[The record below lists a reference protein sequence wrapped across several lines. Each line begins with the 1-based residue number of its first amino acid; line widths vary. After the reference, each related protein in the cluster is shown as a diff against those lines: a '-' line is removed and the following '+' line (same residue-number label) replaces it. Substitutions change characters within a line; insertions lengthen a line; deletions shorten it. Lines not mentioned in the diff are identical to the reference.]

1 MKRHY
6 SLTLR
11 WCLSLA
17 LLILLISCAVAP
29 PPIPTPTPTPET
41 VIDPRDV
48 LLRAVDRVLAMKT
61 SEFTLEHREGATV
74 LLPGIEMNQVY
85 GVADIPDKYR
95 FTVEAE
101 VANTFIKISVVV
113 IEDQAYMTNFLTGQW
128 EEVPLNILPLNFAD
142 LGRTLAEIIQAVDQ
156 PALVGADRF
165 NGHDVYVIK
174 GMVMSND
181 LTTLAPNAA
190 PGFDVELELWVEQS
204 EALLLQVVIS
214 GQLFDT
220 DAVTTVRVL
229 TLDNVDIPVEIV
241 RPE

>member
-1 MKRHY
+1 MAAW
-6 SLTLR
+6 SGLLFPAIVTLV
-11 WCLSLA
+11 LA
-17 LLILLISCAVAP
+17 GCAP
-29 PPIPTPTPTPET
+29 PPTPTPET
-41 VIDPRDV
+41 VVDPRDV
-48 LLRAVDRVLAMKT
+48 LLRAVDRVRALKT

-74 LLPGIEMNQVY
+74 LLPGIEMNQVS

-101 VANTFIKISVVV
+101 AFNTFVKISVVV

-128 EEVPLNILPLNFAD
+128 EEISMDILPLNFAD
-142 LGRTLAEIIQAVDQ
+142 LGRTLADIIQAVDE

-165 NGHDVYVIK
+165 DGNDVYVIE
-174 GMVMSND
+174 GRVRSDD
-181 LTTLAPNAA
+181 LATLVPNAA
-190 PGFDVELELWVEQS
+190 PGFTVELELWVERS

-220 DAVTTVRVL
+220 DALTTVRVL
-229 TLDNVDIPVEIV
+229 TLDNIDIPVEIV

>member
-1 MKRHY
+1 M
-6 SLTLR
+6 TLR
-11 WCLSLA
+11 WCVSLA
-17 LLILLISCAVAP
+17 LLILLTSCEVVP
-29 PPIPTPTPTPET
+29 SPIPSPTPTPEP

-48 LLRAVDRVLAMKT
+48 LLRSVDRVRALET
-61 SEFTLEHREGATV
+61 SEFTLAHREGTTV

-101 VANTFIKISVVV
+101 VANTFIKTSVVV

-128 EEVPLNILPLNFAD
+128 EEVSLDILPLNFAD
-142 LGRTLAEIIQAVDQ
+142 LGRTLAEIIQAVGQ

-165 NGHDVYVIK
+165 NGHDVYVIRGK
-174 GMVMSND
+174 VRSTD
-181 LTTLAPNAA
+181 LTTLVPNAV

-229 TLDNVDIPVEIV
+229 TLDNIDVPVEIV